1 MKPFVSRFLVQWF
14 QLPYSR
20 LLQVW
25 YSNIGIVCMED
36 ATVMVKK
43 KIYSYRLTNLFHS
56 LSGMLLVECRTIW
69 SKPERDMLY
78 EVTANNLHYIQ
89 WGIVDPR
96 QQSVQSAHTHMPNTG
111 TESTG
116 WSRYTHGVMYTVH
129 QSSTPCDHKVRWL
142 WTAESSN
149 NCRLMSWRIQ
159 VATVIQVPVLL
170 WASCHRCCCA
180 AYAAPITGH
189 WRAWIAGL
197 TIFGRLCYHEIVLIT
212 VAIEEYVHERSLSVL

>member
-1 MKPFVSRFLVQWF
+1 MQDNMEQAWAWHVVRSHCKQLTLHTVRNCGSKTTVS
-14 QLPYSR
+14 
-20 LLQVW
+20 
-25 YSNIGIVCMED
+25 
-36 ATVMVKK
+36 
-43 KIYSYRLTNLFHS
+43 
-56 LSGMLLVECRTIW
+56 
-69 SKPERDMLY
+69 SKC
-78 EVTANNLHYIQ
+78 T
-89 WGIVDPR
+89 
-96 QQSVQSAHTHMPNTG
+96 HTHMPNTG

-159 VATVIQVPVLL
+159 VATIIQVPVLL
-170 WASCHRCCCA
+170 WASCHRCFCA

-189 WRAWIAGL
+189 WWAWIAGL